1 MTRIRRKRQPYDP
14 ATNQVQDVLTLSKFL
29 PNGMTADN
37 LDPCHLEILEIL
49 DRVRISKLPPKK
61 RAAAGRSSEI
71 SLGVQGFLAPLQ
83 IDDPIETGAKM
94 DSVRSTR
101 DDPLADLHA
110 RHMID
115 EAQYQA
121 GRAFQHDF
129 ETAER
134 GPRAIDF
141 TREAVDGGLMPEP
154 ITEAQRASGRQ
165 LAIVYRALG
174 QDGSA
179 IVHGVLVHNRTRKQ
193 IAESRGLVGK
203 RWEEYY
209 GMRFRECLD
218 CLALVYGFSM
228 EKR

>member
-1 MTRIRRKRQPYDP
+1 MTRIRRKRTPYDP
-14 ATNQVQDVLTLSKFL
+14 NKAHDRRASESNRGVASHLT
-29 PNGMTADN
+29 
-37 LDPCHLEILEIL
+37 
-49 DRVRISKLPPKK
+49 PK
-61 RAAAGRSSEI
+61 E
-71 SLGVQGFLAPLQ
+71 V
-83 IDDPIETGAKM
+83 DDPYEIGGKIIVM
-94 DSVRSTR
+94 RSTR

-115 EAQYQA
+115 EAQYQS

-154 ITEAQRASGRQ
+154 ITEAQRASARQ
-165 LAIVYRALG
+165 LAVVYRALG

-193 IAESRGLVGK
+193 VAESRGLVGK

-218 CLALVYGFSM
+218 CMALVYGFSM
-228 EKR
+228 PKRV